1 MSTHQHSRYD
11 EEWALAFWI
20 EQWWEIV
27 ARCQG
32 LSTDDPK
39 WFRVRDHYLPAF
51 DAAYQDRNAVLWEEL
66 LRNFN
71 VGCPLPPAYVPSHP
85 VWMIERLGPDVVQY
99 RATYESIEP
108 VPVRENTDE
117 RSLVEQ
123 IEIEWGA

>member
-1 MSTHQHSRYD
+1 MPTNQHSRYD

-20 EQWWEIV
+20 EQWREIV

-39 WFRVRDHYLPAF
+39 WFRVRDYYLPAF
-51 DAAYQDRNAVLWEEL
+51 DAAYQDRNAGLWEEL

-71 VGCPLPPAYVPSHP
+71 VGCPLPPAYVPF
-85 VWMIERLGPDVVQY
+85 
-99 RATYESIEP
+99 RATSIEL
-108 VPVRENTDE
+108 VRENTDE

-123 IEIEWGA
+123 TEMDLKSGGA